1 MRKDFNPQLTRFLKY
16 LDFKIRCIKYQQ
28 DNPIRMDMELAVKCR
43 DELISMQEE
52 KVEQLKEVMPKVP
65 VIKKRVRPKITH
77 KKDGTLSV
85 HGDKWFRLLREHKKP
100 MSFNGVVVVVDDYK
114 EPNPNSSDQVKAWLH
129 GLGWKPCTYKFLRD
143 KTTGDER
150 QIEQIRKDGEL
161 TPSVLR
167 LKDKTPEVEIL
178 EGLTIIQ
185 HRLGIFQGFIDCAIK
200 KDGKYYLR
208 AEIGGLTNTLRFKHK
223 KPLVNLPGVD
233 KPWGKEIRGC
243 LIADGGEVFIGA
255 DMTSLED
262 TTKRHY
268 MKPLDPE
275 YVEEM
280 SQPGYDPHLALAL
293 FQGEI
298 TQEEYDFYGW
308 YEENH

>member
-1 MRKDFNPQLTRFLKY
+1 MG
-16 LDFKIRCIKYQQ
+16 
-28 DNPIRMDMELAVKCR
+28 LAVKCR
-43 DELISMQEE
+43 DDLLGMQEE

-65 VIKKRVRPKITH
+65 VIKKKTRPKITH
-77 KKDGTLSV
+77 KKDGTLSA

-100 MSFNGVVVVVDDYK
+100 MSFGGVVEVVEDYK
-114 EPNPNSSDQVKAWLH
+114 EPNPNSTDQVKAWLYD
-129 GLGWKPCTYKFLRD
+129 LGWKPCTYKFLRD
-143 KTTGDER
+143 KETGDER

-185 HRLGIFQGFIDCAIK
+185 HRLGIFQGFIDCALEI
-200 KDGKYYLR
+200 DGKHYLR

-243 LIADGGEVFIGA
+243 LIADDGEVFIGA

-262 TTKRHY
+262 TTKRHF
-268 MKPLDPE
+268 MKPLDPD

-280 SQPGYDPHLALAL
+280 SQPGYDPHLSLAL
-293 FQGEI
+293 FAGEI

-308 YEENH
+308 YESNQG